1 MKIRRLRILLLS
13 LFLTAT
19 VASALHTVSHHH
31 AHDNCPICTVAEHT
45 AAPDVIATFQ
55 TFPDLP
61 FDAVASLSYESID
74 RLAVQFAPL
83 RAPPFFRPFHKTNHI

>member
-1 MKIRRLRILLLS
+1 MKIRRLRILLLA

-45 AAPDVIATFQ
+45 AAPDVIAPFQ
-55 TFPDLP
+55 TLPDITP
-61 FDAVASLSYESID
+61 DAVPASSYESID
-74 RLAVQFAPL
+74 RLAVHFAPL
-83 RAPPFFRPFHKTNHI
+83 RAPPSFSPLS